1 MAWTAA
7 STVIWLC
14 PVKRLQKWRQAKRN
28 TFTFKGPLGVGVI
41 KRWGSQCESSF
52 TYSIDVSQFFL
63 AQELGNLAKE
73 RNVSGS
79 DNPSKWDYWEHQ
91 PNRHHMEE
99 KVGRFGWGVDDGVA
113 AYRLF
118 AKKQNKKTSSFCP
131 LTESGSWMRMEI
143 SGREQK
149 WGKKR
154 VEVQEVMQKGQP
166 LWCTSEISFSFIS
179 SKSAGGN
186 YLPLIVVKLSFIFLS
201 FFFIRYMFCQLK

>member
-14 PVKRLQKWRQAKRN
+14 PVKRLQKWRQGKRN
-28 TFTFKGPLGVGVI
+28 TFTFTGPSGVGVI

-52 TYSIDVSQFFL
+52 TYIIDISQFFL
-63 AQELGNLAKE
+63 AEELGNLAKE
-73 RNVSGS
+73 LNVSGS
-79 DNPSKWDYWEHQ
+79 DNPSKWDYWEHR

-99 KVGRFGWGVDDGVA
+99 NVGRVGWGVDDGVA

-118 AKKQNKKTSSFCP
+118 AEKRTTKKTSWFCP

-149 WGKKR
+149 RGKKR

-186 YLPLIVVKLSFIFLS
+186 YSPLIIVKLRFFLFYLYVTCFAS
-201 FFFIRYMFCQLK
+201 